1 MEFNLIWIF
10 AHFQQ
15 VPSMLFL
22 LLLLLLVTAK
32 GRKEERQIFRFFFI
46 WANKRSKKKQKEK
59 TPLAVTGARP
69 CKRKCV
75 SVRTY
80 LYA

>member
-32 GRKEERQIFRFFFI
+32 GRKEERQIFRFFLFGRTSE
-46 WANKRSKKKQKEK
+46 AKRSRNKK
-59 TPLAVTGARP
+59 R
-69 CKRKCV
+69 R
-75 SVRTY
+75 
-80 LYA
+80 